1 MLKVIATVA
10 RRANVSHDELVKV
23 WEQVHAPHVV
33 KMANPLRYRITF
45 FDPQQTPGN
54 SGLDGMAEVWFRN
67 REHFDKTIG
76 RQAPPEILADR
87 FNEYADFSKGSWL
100 SVIEHVN
107 VNGPTTPETTKLV
120 FFVKRRVGIER
131 ATLDQYWLETHVPN
145 VVSALRLTPT
155 ARRYSVDLVDS
166 SRERPYD
173 GIAQISLD
181 GLHPSFAVVKDYKPD
196 KFEELVRP
204 IMIVRGH
211 EIQIID

>member
-45 FDPQQTPGN
+45 FDPQQTPED
-54 SGLDGMAEVWFRN
+54 SGLDGMAELWFRN
-67 REHFDKTIG
+67 KEHYDNTIG
-76 RQAPPEILADR
+76 RKAPPEILADR

-100 SVIEHVN
+100 PVIEHVN
-107 VNGPTTPETTKLV
+107 IDGSTTSETTKLV
-120 FFVKRRVGIER
+120 FFIKRREGIDR
-131 ATLDQYWLETHVPN
+131 SALDQYWLETHVPN
-145 VVSALRLTPT
+145 VVSVLRLNPT
-155 ARRYSVDLVDS
+155 TRRYIVDLVDS
-166 SRERPYD
+166 SRERSYD

-181 GLHPSFAVVKDYKPD
+181 GPHSISADVKGYKPN
-196 KFEELVRP
+196 KFVELVRP
-204 IMIVRGH
+204 MMIARGH